1 MQTDEVVALKLFDK
15 SAITGEY
22 SLKNLYREGDVLK
35 KLHHPH
41 VIHLLEII
49 ETDAV
54 ICLVLELVSVDVLTY
69 L

>member
-1 MQTDEVVALKLFDK
+1 MQTDEAVALKLFDK
-15 SAITGEY
+15 PAITEEY
-22 SLKNLYREGDVLK
+22 LLKNLYREGDILK

-54 ICLVLELVSVDVLTY
+54 LCLVLEIVSVDVLTY